1 MNITDFREC
10 LVPFL
15 NDDCISII
23 IQYKHD
29 MEYFDELTLIYHSI
43 LYHKNKK
50 KIELNDNINLNEMIY
65 HLKNYHEKLID
76 QYNFHLY
83 IYDNY
88 SFCNSIRLN
97 YKELNSFSKN
107 SLIIHSIQRINNKR
121 ILIVVDEDYSKLD
134 NITKIT
140 KGFKYYLRRCSNFI
154 YIKINIAYIKLCF
167 FNT

>member
-1 MNITDFREC
+1 M
-10 LVPFL
+10 
-15 NDDCISII
+15 
-23 IQYKHD
+23 
-29 MEYFDELTLIYHSI
+29 IYNRI